1 MTRPIPFLPL
11 CCAAAVLLSS
21 PSCTHRSAPIPAEQ
35 PPLMAGESRF
45 APMSQQEEA
54 ALQQALAPLL
64 QDAAGAELWYHAAK
78 QKDDG
83 TFAWCVSPAPS
94 EAEWVRISTIPH
106 ATLQQ
111 LAAERTGIE
120 HGETLDYWMRLEL
133 RHGEHK
139 LPVSLCPAEEFGVH
153 IQGCA
158 PLRARAFHK
167 ALWNALDKQYHI
179 QKRFDKVVQE

>member
-1 MTRPIPFLPL
+1 MLRPLPFL
-11 CCAAAVLLSS
+11 CIGAAVLLASACTRKAS
-21 PSCTHRSAPIPAEQ
+21 PQPAEQ
-35 PPLMAGESRF
+35 PELMAGESRF
-45 APMSQQEEA
+45 LPMSTT
-54 ALQQALAPLL
+54 QQAELEQVLEPFLRAE
-64 QDAAGAELWYHAAK
+64 DGAELWYSASTR
-78 QKDDG
+78 QDTG
-83 TFAWCVSPAPS
+83 TFQWCVSPAPA
-94 EAEWVRISTIPH
+94 EAEWVHLGSISR
-106 ATLQQ
+106 AVLQQ